1 MVYNNDYD
9 NDMNYNDFYENYDNF
24 NIDDL
29 LNNDSIN
36 VNIKTLNE
44 KYPLINQK
52 LYFEKRFELY
62 GIEVSISE
70 ESIVDEE
77 LEFKYTYEF
86 LKEINKNDLAN
97 YIEWYFYLY

>member
-29 LNNDSIN
+29 FNNNNNN
-36 VNIKTLNE
+36 VSIKTLNE
-44 KYPLINQK
+44 KYPLINWK